1 MRRNHRTL
9 SLLAVLALLA
19 FMGRRRL
26 EHRGLVRSHHEHSH
40 EGATKGI

>member
-19 FMGRRRL
+19 FMGRRHL
-26 EHRGLVRSHHEHSH
+26 EHHGLVRSHHEHSH
-40 EGATKGI
+40 EGVPEGI